1 MFKVNDK
8 VFGDINYLDMANFST
23 QLRIYFI
30 SFASVFMVNFEQVK
44 VCWEITLHLVENSRK
59 QKVKK

>member
-23 QLRIYFI
+23 QLRIYFT

-44 VCWEITLHLVENSRK
+44 VC
-59 QKVKK
+59 